1 MEWDFIDLFSMFQ
14 LSEIIF
20 CTFLDVPAIHSKSW
34 WCWWSDSAD
43 NLNFPQKDFLRTQ
56 KLSVWVPMN
65 EEFWNVSQIKVKRCP
80 NSLIYMSWFRSFGVL
95 LSNYAFL
102 DFWLIYALLL
112 PNFVVAIYADFFRLK
127 IRIRRLFRF

>member
-65 EEFWNVSQIKVKRCP
+65 EEFWNVSQIKVKRCSKVLQKSP
-80 NSLIYMSWFRSFGVL
+80 KWFTCSWFQIFGDFAFKLCIYRLLIYLCTFISKFCCRDLRTFS
-95 LSNYAFL
+95 
-102 DFWLIYALLL
+102 
-112 PNFVVAIYADFFRLK
+112 ADFV
-127 IRIRRLFRF
+127 

>member
-56 KLSVWVPMN
+56 KLSFCVPMN

-80 NSLIYMSWFRSFGVL
+80 NSLIYMTWFRSFEVL

-127 IRIRRLFRF
+127 IRICRLFRF